1 MKKSIKLLPK
11 WHPLPLKLVGTLF
24 LITIFSSVFG
34 QINDPPGF
42 STEKT
47 RQEALRNGMH
57 DDEIN
62 TYIDAKR
69 NNYYFEKRLKESG
82 EARKN
87 LATPLGFTRKSG
99 SPACEGTFESGNV
112 SPWTCWTGINDS
124 GLYYYYFDSV
134 YFVPGLVPNQ
144 HTIMAAGNYDSVV
157 NTIPVV
163 RSGGGNYSIKLGNKQ
178 IGMGTEA
185 ISKTVVVS
193 GSCISFWYALIFQ
206 NYHPSLPND
215 QPFFMFR
222 VRDKNGNIIHT
233 YDKVASNDTSFFDLY
248 PGNVVY
254 RDWTKYTYELGCEYD
269 GDTVTLEFITADCRQ
284 SGHYGYAYIDDICF
298 EDCKTCCENCNNLLN
313 FPGMMSNY
321 PVITKSHSTDST
333 CCFKFNYIF
342 DPDIF
347 ACDPYGV
354 KVYKDGDTTAVY
366 SSYSNDSGLVYE
378 KPLNNPSVLDFCL
391 NKSSFTSTTT
401 VRVAFYD
408 KNGNKICDTIK
419 QVLKPCCEDCE
430 DLINLPELYTTY
442 PIIQFRGS
450 TDSSCCYKFSL
461 PIFVAQ
467 VFKCSPYGVKIFE
480 TANPSIVYSSYQG
493 VALDKGGFNLSLMDF
508 CVARSGFTS
517 PKTLTIAFYD
527 SLGNLICDSITRVIE
542 PCHSTSSG
550 CNCNSLFENSNFA
563 NASIVK
569 KDTAASDEYNCC
581 FTLEPFR
588 DSTIIKCPYYGIR
601 VYKDSAA
608 NSNWDTYADTV
619 SSTPMGGPGANMGDT
634 GKIRF
639 CMGAYQFA
647 SGPKTFRIEY
657 LDSAGKAICS
667 KTETVNCEQSCCE
680 NVNVFVRKDT
690 TETDPF
696 KCCYRIEVWAFA
708 CNKTY
713 TAELM
718 RETDSGWVNAGN
730 DTFSITRPIFFDVCA
745 NNSDTV
751 RYMVFI
757 KDSSG
762 KVLCN
767 KEVIQTCP
775 NCCDIVAYT
784 ATYVPQPPH
793 SVIDR
798 CCWDINVYPAASEDC
813 NVGYWGVYDSLH
825 KVPSSYSPIF
835 SPPSTIYQGRHCT
848 PIIQAPNPAPGT
860 SITIKYCIKRYLAV
874 YDVTGK
880 LLCIKPFELCCYRTY
895 TNYNGNPQGPM
906 SIGVVPNPFNEAF
919 TMSMDLPQPMPVA
932 VNVINSSGTIVFEHN
947 YGQQPAGEF
956 TTEINLAGLPPGN
969 YTLSVNNGQ
978 ATAQI
983 VKQ

>member
-1 MKKSIKLLPK
+1 MKKTIKLSLK
-11 WHPLPLKLVGTLF
+11 WHFVPLKLVGTLL

-42 STEKT
+42 DATKE
-47 RQEALRNGMH
+47 RQEGLRNGVH
-57 DDEIN
+57 QEEIES
-62 TYIDAKR
+62 YVEKMR
-69 NNYYFEKRLKESG
+69 RYYQHQEDIRKFGGTTQTTPTRTFE
-82 EARKN
+82 
-87 LATPLGFTRKSG
+87 RKSG
-99 SPACEGTFESGNV
+99 GIDCFGDFENGTVPS
-112 SPWTCWTGINDS
+112 WTGYTASNTGLNNFINNTVTFTTGVVS
-124 GLYYYYFDSV
+124 GR
-134 YFVPGLVPNQ
+134 
-144 HTIMAAGNYDSVV
+144 HTIMTTGNDPVV
-157 NTIPVV
+157 NAVNKV
-163 RSGGGNYSIKLGNKQ
+163 HLGNYSLRLGNNSSNAEAERVAKT
-178 IGMGTEA
+178 ITVTGT
-185 ISKTVVVS
+185 
-193 GSCISFWYALIFQ
+193 CLSFWYALIFEDPS
-206 NYHPSLPND
+206 HPSGQ

-222 VRDKNGNIIHT
+222 ILDNNGNVIHS
-233 YDKVASNDTSFFDLY
+233 YIREASTDPFFTAL
-248 PGNVVY
+248 GGGSTVVY
-254 RDWTKYTYELGCEYD
+254 RDWTKYEVNLGCQYIGKD
-269 GDTVTLEFITADCRQ
+269 ITIEFTNADCYQ
-284 SGHYGYAYIDDICF
+284 GAHYGYTYIDDVCM
-298 EDCKTCCENCNNLLN
+298 ENCCNSCEKLFNNVGVMLN
-313 FPGMMSNY
+313 YN
-321 PVITKSHSTDST
+321 VIS
-333 CCFKFNYIF
+333 
-342 DPDIF
+342 
-347 ACDPYGV
+347 
-354 KVYKDGDTTAVY
+354 YK
-366 SSYSNDSGLVYE
+366 
-378 KPLNNPSVLDFCL
+378 
-391 NKSSFTSTTT
+391 
-401 VRVAFYD
+401 
-408 KNGNKICDTIK
+408 
-419 QVLKPCCEDCE
+419 
-430 DLINLPELYTTY
+430 
-442 PIIQFRGS
+442 GS
-450 TDSSCCYKFSL
+450 TDSSCCYKFNW
-461 PIFVAQ
+461 IFDPDI
-467 VFKCSPYGVKIFE
+467 FKCSPFGVRIYNDS
-480 TANPSIVYSSYQG
+480 NPSEVYTDY
-493 VALDKGGFNLSLMDF
+493 LDTLGLVWSCRGSVFDASVLDF
-508 CVARSGFTS
+508 CVNRSNFTKS
-517 PKTLTIAFYD
+517 KKLRIEFLDHNGDVICDTLTKI
-527 SLGNLICDSITRVIE
+527 IE
-542 PCHSTSSG
+542 PCHSSSSG
-550 CNCNSLFENSNFA
+550 CNCNSLFDNQNFA
-563 NASIVK
+563 NTSIIK
-569 KDTAASDEYNCC
+569 KDTAASDEYDCC
-581 FTLEPFR
+581 FTIEPFR
-588 DSTIIKCPYYGIR
+588 DSSIIKCPYYGMR
-601 VYKDSAA
+601 VYKD
-608 NSNWDTYADTV
+608 TV
-619 SSTPMGGPGANMGDT
+619 GGIGHAYLDSFKTGTPIGGPGADMGDT
-634 GKIRF
+634 NKMKF
-639 CMGAYQFA
+639 CIGAYVF
-647 SGPKTFRIEY
+647 SNNGPQKLRIEY
-657 LDSAGKAICS
+657 LDSTGKVICS

-708 CNKTY
+708 CNKTF

-730 DTFSITRPIFFDVCA
+730 DTFSISRPIFFDVCA
-745 NNSDTV
+745 DNSDTA

-784 ATYVPQPPH
+784 ATYVPPPPH

-932 VNVINSSGTIVFEHN
+932 VNVVNSSGTVVFERN